1 MNMIKL
7 SLICNEMHE
16 LLPKSDGILGTV
28 YKNLT
33 IKILIVQNQ
42 ISPEM
47 QNLYHVRGNGDKPN
61 NCPTVLFV
69 KIWKIST
76 RSFTNIKGLTYIKQL
91 IMAWILKLSMNKT

>member
-1 MNMIKL
+1 MHMIKL

-42 ISPEM
+42 ISPAM
-47 QNLYHVRGNGDKPN
+47 QNLYHVRG
-61 NCPTVLFV
+61 
-69 KIWKIST
+69 
-76 RSFTNIKGLTYIKQL
+76 
-91 IMAWILKLSMNKT
+91 

>member
-1 MNMIKL
+1 MQWNAWIVT
-7 SLICNEMHE
+7 EA
-16 LLPKSDGILGTV
+16 DGILGTA
-28 YKNLT
+28 YKNFT

-42 ISPEM
+42 ISPAM
-47 QNLYHVRGNGDKPN
+47 QNLYHVRGNGDRPN

-69 KIWKIST
+69 KIWKFST